1 MSYSNDIFENV
12 TIGTSVVTVS
22 ATDSDSGGGRS
33 QPAEHGGTTQI
44 MKRHKPSGD
53 FYRKQKKAREEEN
66 KKNKGSLLKYFDS
79 TTESAESEVD
89 REASTSATPNQKAVS
104 SSSGGLT
111 EFEDLPN
118 EPAVVGE
125 QLKLLVEDESY
136 EVIDTLD
143 IQDGSISDYKD
154 IGTWPISITDN
165 LRTLLVT

>member
-1 MSYSNDIFENV
+1 MGCTLCLRILRNTFSNRKISSSEELDILLAAQRDTKHRQRDASELLLN
-12 TIGTSVVTVS
+12 
-22 ATDSDSGGGRS
+22 SG
-33 QPAEHGGTTQI
+33 I

-66 KKNKGSLLKYFDS
+66 KKKKGSLLKYFDS
-79 TTESAESEVD
+79 TTETAESEVD

-154 IGTWPISITDN
+154 IGTWPISIT
-165 LRTLLVT
+165 